1 MINQEIDPITGMPV
15 EPQQNRAG
23 VPSRSINNLGSISTI
38 QDPGM
43 QSAQQAEAFQ
53 KFNNIAQYTPPPAT
67 MLGDLDK
74 DGKMS
79 EYETKRQNAIE
90 KNMNKQK

>member
-1 MINQEIDPITGMPV
+1 
-15 EPQQNRAG
+15 
-23 VPSRSINNLGSISTI
+23 
-38 QDPGM
+38 M

>member
-1 MINQEIDPITGMPV
+1 MMEEIDPMTGLPIMPMQ
-15 EPQQNRAG
+15 PNRAG
-23 VPSRSINNLGSISTI
+23 TPPRSINDMSQMGSIVDT
-38 QDPGM
+38 GM

-53 KFNNIAQYTPPPAT
+53 KFNNIAQYTPPPAM

>member
-15 EPQQNRAG
+15 EPQVNRAG
-23 VPSRSINNLGSISTI
+23 VPDRSINNLQGINTI

-43 QSAQQAEAFQ
+43 QSMQQAQAFQ
-53 KFNNIAQYTPPPAT
+53 KFNNIAQYNPPPT
-67 MLGDLDK
+67 VMLGDLDK

-90 KNMNKQK
+90 KNT